1 MDQIVIGHK
10 IFDEKHALLKHLN
23 ISTQYLNISWGKNL
37 LLGTSQ
43 TDKQG
48 VEAALH
54 MEKENLN
61 LSSLKSNILFEIKIL
76 L

>member
-1 MDQIVIGHK
+1 MKGLKKVIGSGRT
-10 IFDEKHALLKHLN
+10 IEHLM
-23 ISTQYLNISWGKNL
+23 KNL

-54 MEKENLN
+54 MEKRFIFVDVVAIEIDLFLHAVENL
-61 LSSLKSNILFEIKIL
+61 
-76 L
+76 

>member
-1 MDQIVIGHK
+1 M
-10 IFDEKHALLKHLN
+10 
-23 ISTQYLNISWGKNL
+23 KNL

-54 MEKENLN
+54 MEKRFIFVDVVAIEIDLFLRAVENL
-61 LSSLKSNILFEIKIL
+61 
-76 L
+76 